1 MWQRF
6 TERARRVVY
15 NAQEEALRFGEGYVS
30 TEHLLLG
37 LVRESDSVAARVLDK
52 LGVSLKRVRTEV
64 EMQLPQGDAR
74 PNQDLTLTPRAKWVI
89 DLAYDEARNLNNNYI
104 GTEHLLLGLNREGD
118 GLAGRVL
125 AKLGVELEKARREV
139 MILQDN
145 DGSSPPRHAV
155 EFKLKEEPRDSFL
168 KVEELRKALR
178 EITRKNTE
186 QELLF
191 QEQKYELLKVKYEL
205 LQMHE
210 RFLRSNIES
219 LEKHERTLQER
230 IDKTKSTST
239 PDQPVGYSSSMLASE
254 FASSQAEDCLHQL
267 SACFKDVND
276 EHATQKPV
284 ECMMSIRETA
294 LHLMEAYTA
303 IEKAAKGEKHEWGSF
318 RDPGGDFASLI
329 EKFHTARA
337 VAVAAALASMDT
349 NQSLIKDYVIGH
361 DYYHVGQLVSI
372 RLMLDSNWDYHSI
385 YKH

>member
-1 MWQRF
+1 TNSDGSGHLNPKATQLQEILEKLRGCEVNM
-6 TERARRVVY
+6 TELS
-15 NAQEEALRFGEGYVS
+15 EAL
-30 TEHLLLG
+30 
-37 LVRESDSVAARVLDK
+37 
-52 LGVSLKRVRTEV
+52 
-64 EMQLPQGDAR
+64 
-74 PNQDLTLTPRAKWVI
+74 I
-89 DLAYDEARNLNNNYI
+89 
-104 GTEHLLLGLNREGD
+104 
-118 GLAGRVL
+118 
-125 AKLGVELEKARREV
+125 
-139 MILQDN
+139 
-145 DGSSPPRHAV
+145 
-155 EFKLKEEPRDSFL
+155 
-168 KVEELRKALR
+168 
-178 EITRKNTE
+178 EITRKVANLNM
-186 QELLF
+186 QEERLF
-191 QEQKYELLKVKYEL
+191 QGNEKYYEL
-205 LQMHE
+205 LQMQE
-210 RFLRSNIES
+210 RFLQSNINS
-219 LEKHERTLQER
+219 LERYKNILQQH

-361 DYYHVGQLVSI
+361 EYYHVGQLVSL

>member
-6 TERARRVVY
+6 TERARKVVFY
-15 NAQEEALRFGEGYVS
+15 SQEEALRFGEGYVS

-37 LVRESDSVAARVLDK
+37 LVRESDSTAARVLDK
-52 LGVSLKRVRTEV
+52 LGISLKRVRTEV

-104 GTEHLLLGLNREGD
+104 GTEHLLLGLIREGD

-125 AKLGVELEKARREV
+125 AKLGMELEKARREV

-145 DGSSPPRHAV
+145 VGSAPPHNAV

-230 IDKTKSTST
+230 IDKTKSTSI

-318 RDPGGDFASLI
+318 SDPGGDFASLI

-361 DYYHVGQLVSI
+361 EYYHVGQLVSL
-372 RLMLDSNWDYHSI
+372 RLMLDSNWDHYSI